1 MGRSGIGYFGD
12 DLMVE
17 APIKHCSALN
27 SWCDML
33 LDRLEPPS
41 GPMAAL
47 QSISR
52 NQLEALPAPDRSQ
65 EDWRFCD
72 LAPVAEIEPQQI
84 CSLSKPTAPVIAN
97 QVTRVVIGTDQD
109 PLAGVALPDGL
120 TLLNEAELQQ
130 ALGPNSNLAI
140 AKGQW
145 PLELNQAIA
154 PRVIGLRVSG
164 SVEKTLELIC
174 DAGTNRGV
182 IAARLLLILEEQAK
196 LELLQ
201 VQLSAGANLTSVVVG
216 VHLHKKAQ
224 LRHGLLALGHPE
236 AALLTHLAIAQE
248 PTSEVSHISVCQ
260 GWGVMRHEPQL
271 NQLDGGA
278 HTELRALQ
286 LVHSNQ
292 LADTHS
298 RVRFNGPEGALD
310 QLHKAVAAGNGRSV
324 FNGVVQVPREAQRTN
339 AAQLSRS
346 LLLSDRARIDT
357 KPELEIVADDVKC
370 AHGATVSQLQQ
381 DALFYLQSRGIA
393 PPQAAQLLLRAFCDE
408 VICML
413 PSAAQAWQP
422 LARFLDGA

>member
-1 MGRSGIGYFGD
+1 
-12 DLMVE
+12 MVE
-17 APIKHCSALN
+17 APIKHRSALN
-27 SWCDML
+27 NWRDKL

-41 GPMAAL
+41 GPMADL
-47 QSISR
+47 QAISR
-52 NQLEALPAPDRSQ
+52 NQLESLPAPNCSQ

-72 LAPVAEIEPQQI
+72 LAPIAEIEPRQI
-84 CSLSKPTAPVIAN
+84 FSLIKPAAPVVTN
-97 QVTRVVIGTDQD
+97 QVTRVVIGADQD
-109 PLAGVALPDGL
+109 PLAGVVLPEGL
-120 TLLNEAELQQ
+120 TLLNETELKQS
-130 ALGPNSNLAI
+130 LGNNSNLATS
-140 AKGQW
+140 KGHW

-154 PRVIGLRVSG
+154 PRVIGLRVRG
-164 SVEKTLELIC
+164 KVEETLELVC
-174 DAGTNRGV
+174 DAGNNRGV
-182 IAARLLLILEEQAK
+182 IAVHVLLILEEKSK

-201 VQLSAGANLTSVVVG
+201 VQLSAGANLTSVVVEVQLQKG
-216 VHLHKKAQ
+216 AQ
-224 LRHGLLALGHPE
+224 LQHGLLALGHPQS
-236 AALLTHLAIAQE
+236 ALLAHLSVDQE
-248 PTSEVSHISVCQ
+248 PTSELCQASVCQ
-260 GWGVMRHEPQL
+260 GWGVMRHEPHL

-286 LVHSNQ
+286 LVNSNQ

-298 RVRFNGPEGALD
+298 CVRFNGPEGALD

-357 KPELEIVADDVKC
+357 KPELKIVADDVKC
-370 AHGATVSQLQQ
+370 AHGATVSRLQQ

-413 PSAAQAWQP
+413 PTAAHAWQP
-422 LARFLDGA
+422 LTRLLDAV